1 MEIYDLTKEQEIIK
15 NILQSSSEISGI
27 GLYSAKERCFGK
39 TTIINNLGLEFQ
51 ALGYNVIVVTPTYYG
66 EEYVANEKL
75 IINDSNCRGK
85 FVSENSVILVDELEI
100 EDLKILIK
108 IAKRSR
114 KEKDIKIIGF
124 VHF

>member
-1 MEIYDLTKEQEIIK
+1 MEIHDLTITQQILCDCMKEHAEK
-15 NILQSSSEISGI
+15 FGISVF
-27 GLYSAKERCFGK
+27 SAKDRGFGK

-51 ALGYNVIVVTPTYYG
+51 ALGYNVILVTPTYLG
-66 EEYVANEKL
+66 EYIANEKL
-75 IINDSNCRGK
+75 NISDSSCRGK
-85 FVSENSVILVDELEI
+85 VISENYVILVDELKI
-100 EDLKILIK
+100 EDLQILIK